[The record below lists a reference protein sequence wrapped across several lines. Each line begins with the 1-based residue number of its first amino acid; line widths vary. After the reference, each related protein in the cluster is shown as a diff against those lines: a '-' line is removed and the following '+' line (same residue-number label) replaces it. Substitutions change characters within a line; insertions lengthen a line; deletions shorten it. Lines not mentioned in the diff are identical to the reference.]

1 MNVNAVK
8 VILKGK
14 VHFMMELRRA
24 VMDDLPQIRAVYK
37 EICRDMDRNGI
48 QIWDEIYPGEAFG
61 EDIENH
67 RLYVLTQQK
76 EIVSAFALCDSNS
89 GAGCV
94 KWENQNERAFYLDRL
109 GVNVNY
115 KRKGIGSLALQKATA
130 LAGSLGAGYLRL
142 FVVDINQPAIN
153 LYLKN
158 GFTKADGIYDEVID
172 EDLVLHEFGYEK
184 KTTI

>member
-1 MNVNAVK
+1 
-8 VILKGK
+8 
-14 VHFMMELRRA
+14 MELRRA
-24 VMDDLPQIRAVYK
+24 VIDDLPQIRAVYK
-37 EICRDMDRNGI
+37 EICWDMDRNGI
-48 QIWDEIYPGEAFG
+48 QIWDEIYPGEVFG

-67 RLYVLTQQK
+67 RLYVLTEQK

-89 GAGCV
+89 GADCL
-94 KWENQNERAFYLDRL
+94 KWRNQNGKAIYLDRL

-130 LAGSLGAGYLRL
+130 LAGALGAWYLRL
-142 FVVDINQPAIN
+142 FVVDINHPAIN

-158 GFTKADGIYDEVID
+158 GFTKADGSYDEVID

-184 KTTI
+184 KTTM